1 MYKSER
7 KGWLKHLDFTIFDI
21 ISMQAALMIAYVMR
35 LGWHLPYSSEPY
47 ERLAI
52 VMVMID
58 ICAVF
63 FFEPYTG
70 ILRRGH
76 FQEINASISF
86 CTIIFAGILAY
97 EAAAKQTEIYS
108 RKVIFAYWFI
118 SMAIVYIERLVLKRF
133 IHQRMKNRK
142 KLSIMILL
150 TTAAYAREMLQEFER
165 LAYRDFVIGG
175 VIVIDQDLKG
185 VKICGVPVVANADS
199 CYEYLRTN
207 VVDEVFINGNTRE
220 SSQALANELLEMG
233 LTVHFNLVHMNSLAP
248 NKVVEKYGNYLVL
261 TSSMKIASPRQ
272 LFVKRLIDITG
283 SLVGLVLCGVAFL
296 IFGPIIKLQSPGPV
310 FFSQVRVGKNGRRF
324 KLYKFRSM
332 NVDAEEQ
339 KASLMEQNEM
349 TGYMFKMEDD
359 PRIFPIGKI
368 MRKFSVDEL
377 PQFFN
382 VLKGDMSLVGTRP
395 PTEEEFEK
403 YQIHH
408 KARLGI
414 KPGITGMWQVSGRSD
429 IKDFEE
435 VVALDTHYISQWSI
449 GLDFKILCKTFQ
461 VVAAGKGSR

>member
-1 MYKSER
+1 MYKKEKKS
-7 KGWLKHLDFTIFDI
+7 WLKHLDFTVLDI
-21 ISMQAALMIAYVMR
+21 LCLQLALTIAYVLR

-47 ERLAI
+47 ERLA
-52 VMVMID
+52 VVVVLID
-58 ICAVF
+58 ICVVF

-76 FQEINASISF
+76 FQEMNASITF

-97 EAAAKQTEIYS
+97 EVAAKQTEIYS
-108 RKVIFAYWFI
+108 RKVIFAYWLI
-118 SMAIVYIERLVLKRF
+118 SMALVFLERVLLKHF
-133 IHQRMKNRK
+133 IINRMKHAKN
-142 KLSIMILL
+142 LSVMILL
-150 TTAAYAREMLQEFER
+150 TTTEYAKEVLQEFAN
-165 LAYRDFVIGG
+165 LQYRDFVISG
-175 VIVIDQDLKG
+175 VILIDQDLKG
-185 VKICGVPVVANADS
+185 AKICGVPVVANADN

-233 LTVHFNLVHMNSLAP
+233 LTVHYNLVHMNALAP

-272 LFVKRLIDITG
+272 LFAKRLIDILG
-283 SLVGLVLCGVAFL
+283 SLVGLVACGIAFVIVA
-296 IFGPIIKLQSPGPV
+296 PMIKIQSPGPV
-310 FFSQVRVGKNGRRF
+310 FFSQIRVGKNGRKF

-332 NVDAEEQ
+332 HVGADEL
-339 KASLMEQNEM
+339 KASLMGKNEM
-349 TGYMFKMEDD
+349 SGLMFKMTDD
-359 PRIFPIGKI
+359 PRIFPVGKV

-395 PTEEEFEK
+395 PTVEEFEH

-449 GLDFKILCKTFQ
+449 GLDFKILFKTLQ
-461 VVAAGKGSR
+461 VVISGKGSR

>member
-1 MYKSER
+1 MYKTEKKS
-7 KGWLKHLDFTIFDI
+7 WLKHLDFTILDI
-21 ISMQAALMIAYVMR
+21 LCLQLALTIAYVLR

-47 ERLAI
+47 ERLA
-52 VMVMID
+52 VVVVLID
-58 ICAVF
+58 ICVVF

-76 FQEINASISF
+76 FQEINASITF

-97 EAAAKQTEIYS
+97 EVAAKQTEIYS
-108 RKVIFAYWFI
+108 RKVIFAYWLI
-118 SMAIVYIERLVLKRF
+118 SMALVFCERVLLKHF
-133 IHQRMKNRK
+133 IINRMKHAKN
-142 KLSIMILL
+142 LSVMILL
-150 TTAAYAREMLQEFER
+150 TTTEYAKEVLQEFAN
-165 LAYRDFVIGG
+165 LQYRDFVISG
-175 VIVIDQDLKG
+175 VILIDQDLKG
-185 VKICGVPVVANADS
+185 AKICGVPVVANADN

-233 LTVHFNLVHMNSLAP
+233 LTVHFNLVHMNALAP

-272 LFVKRLIDITG
+272 LFAKRLMDIVG
-283 SLVGLVLCGVAFL
+283 SLVGLVACGIAFVIVA
-296 IFGPIIKLQSPGPV
+296 PMIKIQSPGPV
-310 FFSQVRVGKNGRRF
+310 FFSQIRVGKNGRKF

-332 NVDAEEQ
+332 HVGADKM
-339 KASLMEQNEM
+339 KASLMGKNEM
-349 TGYMFKMEDD
+349 SGLMFKMTDD
-359 PRIFPIGKI
+359 PRIFPVGKV

-382 VLKGDMSLVGTRP
+382 VLKGDMSMVGTRP
-395 PTEEEFEK
+395 PTVEEFEH

-449 GLDFKILCKTFQ
+449 GLDFKILCKTLQ
-461 VVAAGKGSR
+461 VVISGKGSK